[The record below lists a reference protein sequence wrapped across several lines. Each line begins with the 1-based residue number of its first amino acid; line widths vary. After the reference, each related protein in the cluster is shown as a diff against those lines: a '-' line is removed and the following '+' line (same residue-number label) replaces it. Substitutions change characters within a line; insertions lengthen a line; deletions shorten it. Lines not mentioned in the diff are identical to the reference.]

1 MRFGTIALFGR
12 SNVGKSTFLNAVL
25 EQDLAIVSSRPQTTR
40 DALLG
45 VVTRAD
51 AQLAF
56 VDTPGVHR
64 PKTELGRR
72 MNHAALEAARTT
84 DAVLFMTDVGCL
96 LRRGRKP
103 NEDPIEAEDRELVQR
118 LPSGK
123 QTPTLLLLNK
133 VDLLR
138 DKGRLLPLLTAFQA
152 LHDFHAIIPISAL
165 NADGLERVLTELVS
179 LMPEGPAGYPTDT
192 LTDRPTSYFA
202 REYVRE
208 QVLAATQGEVPHAVA
223 VSLDSYEEGSIV
235 RILATLH
242 VDKIGQRR
250 ILVGNGGAKI
260 KEIGMAARARIEALV
275 GRQVYLELFVRVSPR
290 WKDAPRQ
297 LAELGYTPGADA
309 NDPTRERK

>member
-45 VVTRAD
+45 VVTRPD

-64 PKTELGRR
+64 TKSELGRR
-72 MNHAALEAARTT
+72 MNHAAHEAARTT
-84 DAVLFMTDVGCL
+84 DAILFMTDVGL
-96 LRRGRKP
+96 LLKRGRKP
-103 NEDPIEAEDRELVQR
+103 NEDPVEPEDRELIQR
-118 LPSGK
+118 LPAAK

-133 VDLLR
+133 VDLLG
-138 DKGRLLPLLTAFQA
+138 DKGRLLPLLTSLQS

-165 NADGLERVLTELVS
+165 NADGLERVLTELVP
-179 LMPEGPAGYPTDT
+179 LMPEGPAGYPSDT

-223 VSLDSYEEGSIV
+223 VSLDSYEEGPIV

-242 VDKIGQRR
+242 VDKVGQRR
-250 ILVGNGGAKI
+250 ILVGNGGSKI
-260 KEIGMAARARIEALV
+260 KEIGIAARARIEALV

-297 LAELGYTPGADA
+297 LAELGYIPGADA

>member
-72 MNHAALEAARTT
+72 MNHAAFEAARTT
-84 DAVLFMTDVGCL
+84 DAVLFMTDVGTL
-96 LRRGRKP
+96 LRRSPKP
-103 NEDPIEAEDRELVQR
+103 DEDPIDAEDRDLIGR
-118 LPSGK
+118 LPAPK
-123 QTPTLLLLNK
+123 QVPTLLLINK

-138 DKGRLLPLLTAFQA
+138 DKPKLLPLLTALQA
-152 LHDFHAIIPISAL
+152 LRDFHAIIPLSAR
-165 NADGLERVLTELVS
+165 NSDGIESVLSQLVP
-179 LMPEGPAGYPTDT
+179 LMPEGPAGYAADT

-208 QVLAATQGEVPHAVA
+208 QVLAATAGEVPHAVA
-223 VSLDSYEEGSIV
+223 VSVDSYEEGPVV

-242 VDKIGQRR
+242 VDKVGQRR
-250 ILVGNGGAKI
+250 ILVGNGGSKI

-309 NDPTRERK
+309 NDPTRGRK